1 MDKKV
6 IGITGAVG
14 SGKSSLLSVLEEK
27 FPVRLIRADELGH
40 EIYKKNSKGYKSI
53 VSHFGDEI
61 VDSDGEIDRKLLGNR
76 AFNNPEELEWLNTII
91 HPYVR
96 QRIEEEAESFRA
108 QDEKKIL
115 FIESAI
121 ILENGYEDICD
132 EFWYVYVTE
141 ANRRERLRRGRG
153 YSQEKTEDILKNQ
166 MSDEFFRSKCRVI
179 LDNNG
184 EIEDTIQQVI
194 HVLDREIKFML

>member
-14 SGKSSLLSVLEEK
+14 SGKSSVLSVLEEK

-40 EIYKKNSKGYKSI
+40 EVYKHSSKGYKSI
-53 VSHFGDEI
+53 VSHFGDGIIE
-61 VDSDGEIDRKLLGNR
+61 SDGEIDRKLLGSR
-76 AFNNPEELEWLNTII
+76 VFNNPEELEWLNSFI

-96 QRIEEEAESFRA
+96 QRIEEEVESFRA

-132 EFWYVYVTE
+132 EFWYVYVCE

-153 YSQEKTEDILKNQ
+153 YSEKKTEDILKNQ
-166 MSDEFFRSKCRVI
+166 MPDEFFRSKCSVI

-184 EIEDTIQQVI
+184 EIEDTIRQVI
-194 HVLDREIKFML
+194 HFLDRDINFML